1 MSELDYKNIYQI
13 NNTDIQKEFLR
24 YFSFWPYFLV
34 FLIICLTIANLYLRY
49 EPAIFESSSRIEII
63 DKAQDSEMALPTA
76 MTVFNR
82 SMINLENDFIYLEN
96 MVDSLSYQDS
106 LKSVMITILEEEI
119 KLTNEELT
127 WRGEQLKLTEQKVK
141 LVKPSW
147 YENKWL
153 YFGYGATLSYA
164 VITLIN
170 QIGNISN
177 L

>member
-1 MSELDYKNIYQI
+1 MKKLLILLFTTIGISQTTF
-13 NNTDIQKEFLR
+13 TDE
-24 YFSFWPYFLV
+24 
-34 FLIICLTIANLYLRY
+34 
-49 EPAIFESSSRIEII
+49 EI
-63 DKAQDSEMALPTA
+63 
-76 MTVFNR
+76 
-82 SMINLENDFIYLEN
+82 INLENDFIYLEN

-147 YENKWL
+147 FENKWL

-170 QIGNISN
+170 QIGSISN